1 MQLKIAAYLRVS
13 TEEQAQLVEGSLDSQ
28 KYRIS
33 EFVKARCAEKSDWGK
48 IVDFY
53 IDDGYSAKDTKR
65 PAYQRMMTD
74 IRKGKVNLILVADLS
89 RLSRN
94 ILDFSNLLDFLDKWK
109 AKFLS
114 MKEQFDTSTPAGKMM
129 VFNMINL
136 AQFERE
142 QTSERVALNAHA
154 RAMRGLLNGGRA
166 IMGYKR
172 DPDKP
177 GTLIVNEDESSV
189 VKTIFKTFL
198 ECGDRAKTCKQ
209 LHEMQIFPKGDS
221 ESGHGRKSAKWNVNT
236 LGRLLNQTAYI
247 GHKEVN
253 RGNKDADPNG
263 LKPWQ
268 KYQVVKATWPSIIS
282 EDLFYSVQKVL
293 AEQGTISIA
302 RKANGE
308 TRSFLLSGVL
318 SCGSCGNPLMGHT
331 SHGARS
337 KHRYYVHSTFNNH
350 HGCEVQRYRADELED
365 SVVDHLL
372 KFGLDNAGYLKR
384 LETTFNSVTKNERQ
398 GVGAEKKRVHDA
410 LKSLEQKIATMWR
423 VQMEGTLN
431 AEALKMVSEEMN
443 QLAGEKRDL
452 LTYSA
457 ALEEKSG
464 VIGDVEERMDFL
476 GDRLDELVRGWKKA
490 SAFKQKL
497 LLKRALLGVVVSA
510 EETKIIYLNS
520 REQELGLASGGG
532 AELKAWADGTE
543 DNLNVITPDTKKPSR
558 DEKVLSS
565 FRIKNGRSYSNPINS
580 NS

>member
-33 EFVKARCAEKSDWGK
+33 EFVKARCAEKKDWGK

-65 PAYQRMMTD
+65 PAYQRMMAD

-109 AKFLS
+109 SKFLS

-172 DPDKP
+172 DPEKP
-177 GTLIVNEDESSV
+177 GTLMVNEEEADI

-198 ECGDRAKTCKQ
+198 EAGDRAKTCKQ
-209 LHEMQIFPKGDS
+209 LHEMQIFPKGDAV
-221 ESGHGRKSAKWNVNT
+221 SGYGRKSAKWNVNT

-247 GHKEVN
+247 GYKEVN
-253 RGNKDADPNG
+253 RGNKDVDSNG

-268 KYQVVKATWPSIIS
+268 RYQVVKASWPAIIS
-282 EDLFYSVQKVL
+282 EDLFYRVQKVL
-293 AEQGTISIA
+293 AEQGAISIE
-302 RKANGE
+302 RRVGSEK
-308 TRSFLLSGVL
+308 RSFLLSGVL
-318 SCGSCGNPLMGHT
+318 SCGACGSPLMGHT
-331 SHGARS
+331 SHGERS
-337 KHRYYVHSTFNNH
+337 KHRYYVHSVFNRD
-350 HGCEVQRYRADELED
+350 HGCEVQRYRADELEGM
-365 SVVDHLL
+365 VVKHLL
-372 KFGLDNAGYLKR
+372 KFGLDRAGYLKR
-384 LETTFNSVTKNERQ
+384 LEKNFSSVSKNERQ
-398 GVGAEKKRVHDA
+398 GVAAERKRAQEA
-410 LKSLEQKIATMWR
+410 LKSIEQKIAAMWR
-423 VQMEGTLN
+423 MQMEGALN

-452 LTYSA
+452 LLYSES
-457 ALEEKSG
+457 LEERAG
-464 VIGDVEERMDFL
+464 AVEDVEGRMDFL

-490 SAFKQKL
+490 SAVKQKL

-510 EETKIIYLNS
+510 
-520 REQELGLASGGG
+520 
-532 AELKAWADGTE
+532 TE
-543 DNLNVITPDTKKPSR
+543 PGSVD
-558 DEKVLSS
+558 
-565 FRIKNGRSYSNPINS
+565 
-580 NS
+580 